1 MRADSGRIF
10 KSTFEK
16 CFLTHLEMT
25 VLRQDMKIGY
35 LIPKVH
41 LKNTIVNE
49 MNIRDKSLGHKCY
62 SFRFFF
68 FKTTVSDHLFKKDL
82 VTTELP

>member
-1 MRADSGRIF
+1 MRGDTGRIF

-25 VLRQDMKIGY
+25 VLRLDMKIGY
-35 LIPKVH
+35 LIPEVH
-41 LKNTIVNE
+41 LHNTIVNE

-62 SFRFFF
+62 SFRFVFF
-68 FKTTVSDHLFKKDL
+68 FKLLSMIICLKRIY
-82 VTTELP
+82 

>member
-1 MRADSGRIF
+1 
-10 KSTFEK
+10 
-16 CFLTHLEMT
+16 MT
-25 VLRQDMKIGY
+25 VLRLDMKIGY
-35 LIPKVH
+35 LIPEVH

-68 FKTTVSDHLFKKDL
+68 FLTTLNDHLFKKDL